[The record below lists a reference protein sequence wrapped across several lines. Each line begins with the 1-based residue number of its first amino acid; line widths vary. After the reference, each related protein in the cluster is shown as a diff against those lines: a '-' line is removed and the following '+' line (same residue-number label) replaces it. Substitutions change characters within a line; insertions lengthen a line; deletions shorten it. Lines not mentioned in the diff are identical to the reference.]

1 MKFLPF
7 HGYRFARGQR
17 LRGHRARLLIAC
29 QPWLCLAALPAH
41 AAEVALPGALGGL
54 SAGALPGAPSGF
66 TDSTAGAAALL
77 GGAGGSLLDGL
88 VVGTT
93 FSSTYNSNVSGSQY
107 LADDGAAKDDFI
119 LGLGGSLAYLSKASG
134 LTFGGNYRGN
144 YNQYFNHSDYSGY
157 SQGGG
162 VVASYEGGRFTLSA
176 NAGLDLDRGNNS
188 NYSSSFVEQT
198 SIRTGVTARYKVSPK
213 TSLLGNYS
221 QSFTTASENRYSDT
235 SSYDL
240 GLSAMWRYSALT
252 EFGPGLR
259 YTYRSGSS
267 QTGRTSLGPTLSVN
281 YKLSAKVALNSRV
294 GMDFASYDNG
304 GSADPTFSTSLG
316 LNYQASTLWGM
327 NLTLYRDTQ
336 ADTSLVGGFTQLT
349 SLQVGYHRKVRRAVW
364 SLSAGYQTNSY
375 ERPGSVLSGERPGQ
389 DHFTINTSL
398 GMPVFADTCSASV
411 FVGYQDQSSGS
422 AGNSWDSIQAGFSLS
437 RSF

>member
-1 MKFLPF
+1 ML
-7 HGYRFARGQR
+7 ARR
-17 LRGHRARLLIAC
+17 PPNCPAPRARSTAWLWTWVATSLAC
-29 QPWLCLAALPAH
+29 LPAH
-41 AAEVALPGALGGL
+41 AAEAPVSGAPGGFA
-54 SAGALPGAPSGF
+54 ADALPGAPSGF

-77 GGAGGSLLDGL
+77 GGMGGSLLDGL

-93 FSSTYNSNVSGSQY
+93 FSSSYNSNLSGNQS
-107 LADDGAAKDDFI
+107 LANEGAAKDDFI
-119 LGLGGSLAYLSKASG
+119 LGLGGSLAYLTKATG

-157 SQGGG
+157 AQGGG
-162 VVASYEGGRFTLSA
+162 LVASYEGGRFTLSA
-176 NAGLDLDRGNNS
+176 NAGVDFDRGNNS

-198 SIRTGVTARYKVSPK
+198 SIRSGVTARYKLSSK

-221 QSFTTASENRYSDT
+221 QNFTSASANRYSDT
-235 SSYDL
+235 TSYDL

-267 QTGRTSLGPTLSVN
+267 QTGRTSLGPTLNVN

-294 GMDFASYDNG
+294 GMDFSSYDTG
-304 GSADPTFSTSLG
+304 ASADPAFSTSLG

-349 SLQVGYHRKVRRAVW
+349 SLQIGYHRKVRRAVW
-364 SLSAGYQTNSY
+364 NLSAGYQTNSY
-375 ERPGSVLSGERPGQ
+375 ESPGSALSGARSDQ

-398 GMPVFADTCSASV
+398 GMPVFADTCNASV

-422 AGNSWDSIQAGFSLS
+422 AGNSWDSVQAGFSLS